1 VRRRIGSTDPPEK
14 RPDRRWRQAQ
24 VAFLLVIVKAVIE
37 IAGMALIGQFILGL
51 LAWGKRQQNFVY
63 RLFEV
68 VTRPFTR
75 LTRLVTPKFIVDQ
88 HIPLATFLLLFFV
101 WVVILFEL
109 RASCVAD
116 PQQRACAQL
125 QQAR

>member
-1 VRRRIGSTDPPEK
+1 M
-14 RPDRRWRQAQ
+14 
-24 VAFLLVIVKAVIE
+24 AFFLVIIKAVIE
-37 IAGMALIGQFILGL
+37 IAGMALLAQFVLGL
-51 LAWGKRQQNFVY
+51 FAWGRRQENIVY

-75 LTRLVTPKFIVDQ
+75 LTRLVTPRFILDQ
-88 HIPLATFLLLFFV
+88 HVPLATFFLLFFV

-116 PQQRACAQL
+116 PQQQACAPL

>member
-1 VRRRIGSTDPPEK
+1 M
-14 RPDRRWRQAQ
+14 
-24 VAFLLVIVKAVIE
+24 AFLLVIVKAVIE
-37 IAGMALIGQFILGL
+37 IAGMALLAQFLLGL
-51 LAWGKRQQNFVY
+51 LAWGRSQQNFVY
-63 RLFEV
+63 RLFEM

-75 LTRLVTPKFIVDQ
+75 LTRLVTPRFIVDQ

-116 PQQRACAQL
+116 PQQRACAPLHQIK
-125 QQAR
+125 